1 MLLSRSPSCNF
12 QSRKKILS
20 VHQPAIFV
28 ATIWQERER
37 KENRSLLLMMI
48 GLQLTLSSLLLI
60 LLLIIGWPAPLMG
73 KWVGPAEQRLGGAG
87 ENEEVRSWE
96 MPEAQ
101 DLTVA
106 HLPKSIWMMT
116 FDKIKSEIV
125 GRIKKGKRNDQPKK
139 NRGISNEK
147 NSELLRFRKRG
158 WMLPPSKASPLA
170 INR

>member
-1 MLLSRSPSCNF
+1 M
-12 QSRKKILS
+12 S

-28 ATIWQERER
+28 ATIWQERE
-37 KENRSLLLMMI
+37 KKGKRSLLLLMI
-48 GLQLTLSSLLLI
+48 GFQLTLSSLLLI
-60 LLLIIGWPAPLMG
+60 LLLILGWPAPLMS
-73 KWVGPAEQRLGGAG
+73 KWVGSAEQRLGGAG
-87 ENEEVRSWE
+87 EEEEVRSWK
-96 MPEAQ
+96 MPAAQ
-101 DLTVA
+101 DLTHLA

-139 NRGISNEK
+139 NRGVSNEK